1 MLSQIFGGM
10 KDEGH
15 SGSARG
21 RREEGGTRQTKL
33 HYEGRTVIISPSP
46 VHGYCYHHT
55 PYQPTPPMLHSE
67 TLKCWIFCIP
77 QDHWS
82 CQSLLYMRACVQQLV
97 VCEWTPVH
105 LLYSSGLWRPFYS
118 RPEHN
123 IALPLHHHHNYSQTP
138 PPPPPPRPQCQDDCQ
153 ANYHYLDCY
162 QTWRYIW
169 PECWLTCNVCSPLSC
184 LLSQWLGSV
193 HQL

>member
-1 MLSQIFGGM
+1 
-10 KDEGH
+10 
-15 SGSARG
+15 
-21 RREEGGTRQTKL
+21 
-33 HYEGRTVIISPSP
+33 
-46 VHGYCYHHT
+46 
-55 PYQPTPPMLHSE
+55 MLHSQ
-67 TLKCWIFCIP
+67 TIKCWIFCIP

-105 LLYSSGLWRPFYS
+105 SLYSSGLWRPFYS

-123 IALPLHHHHNYSQTP
+123 IALPLHHHNSQTP
-138 PPPPPPRPQCQDDCQ
+138 GSPPPPPPRPQCQDDCQ

-184 LLSQWLGSV
+184 LLTVAWLCPSTIIMIYQSSVGTNLSGRNYELCNTSFSHWLIVRNTTGSGTE
-193 HQL
+193 